1 MNLNCP
7 SGSFLFGKMKK
18 FLVSILIILGLTIIA
33 GVSSKAEAVYVNG
46 YYRSNGT
53 YVQPYYRSAPNG
65 LRYDNYSYKPNQPR
79 YNSSYYSCCRSSNWY
94 TPSYTWQ
101 NDYYSGYN
109 SYRYRNYGY

>member
-1 MNLNCP
+1 MNCP

-18 FLVSILIILGLTIIA
+18 FLAAILIVFGLVLFA
-33 GVSSKAEAVYVNG
+33 GSFANAEAVYVNG

-65 LRYDNYSYKPNQPR
+65 LRYDNYSYTYGQPR

-101 NDYYSGYN
+101 SDYYYG
-109 SYRYRNYGY
+109 YRNYLYNNYDW